1 MRFLI
6 FLLIVFTFSSCD
18 YFSFKKNKHQEK
30 INMDIDYGS
39 VDSSPS
45 FKVCDSLIDKEK
57 KTFCFETTLRNNIF
71 SSLAKNSIKVKKE
84 INETIVVSIIIQSDK
99 NVKVSS
105 IKISENLS
113 EQIPNL
119 KEMIEKSIEGLPEI
133 YPAIKR
139 GIPVT
144 TAYKLP
150 INIKLEN

>member
-1 MRFLI
+1 MRSLI
-6 FLLIVFTFSSCD
+6 IFLIVFTFSSCD

-45 FKVCDSLIDKEK
+45 FKVCDSIIDKEK
-57 KTFCFETTLRNNIF
+57 KTSCFESTLRTNIF

-84 INETIVVSIIIQSDK
+84 IDETIIVSITIQSDK
-99 NVKVSS
+99 KVKLSS
-105 IKISENLS
+105 IKVSEKLVKL
-113 EQIPNL
+113 IPNL
-119 KEMIEKSIEGLPEI
+119 KEMIEKSIQDLPEI
-133 YPAIKR
+133 YPALKR

-150 INIKLEN
+150 IRIKL